1 MRRSVFERLAR
12 LERQALDQQRLA
24 LARAAADHGAAE
36 ARERQLFT
44 VWSEALRTPPQEAP
58 AFATLASF
66 TEASRLERR
75 KFRREAEAHA
85 AAMHQ
90 LLAELRERMA
100 EVKRFELLAERQAA
114 REREEELRR
123 WACELDELAAS
134 RSGTP
139 ASRASERA

>member
-36 ARERQLFT
+36 ARERELFT
-44 VWSEALRTPPQEAP
+44 IWSEALRTPPREAP
-58 AFATLASF
+58 AFAGLASF
-66 TEASRLERR
+66 TEANRLERR
-75 KFRREAEAHA
+75 RFRREAEAHA
-85 AAMHQ
+85 AAMHR

-100 EVKRFELLAERQAA
+100 EVKRFEILAERQAA

-123 WACELDELAAS
+123 RGIEIDELAAA
-134 RSGTP
+134 RSGVP
-139 ASRASERA
+139 ASRASERT